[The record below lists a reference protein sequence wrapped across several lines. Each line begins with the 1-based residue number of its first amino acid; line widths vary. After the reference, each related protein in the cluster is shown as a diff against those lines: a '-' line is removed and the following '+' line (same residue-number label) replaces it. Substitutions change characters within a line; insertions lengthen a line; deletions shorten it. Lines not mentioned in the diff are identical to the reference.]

1 MISPR
6 PIQTKLVGG
15 KTASSQYGARL
26 SKLLQAQCAGTEHRI
41 HSNDGNLRPI
51 TYGRPDFFARSRL
64 NRKFR
69 TTFNVKYPVTPKIAR
84 ARTPTIV
91 TIQDLNP
98 NPRYSNS
105 AM

>member
-1 MISPR
+1 
-6 PIQTKLVGG
+6 L
-15 KTASSQYGARL
+15 SQYGAQL
-26 SKLLQAQCAGTEHRI
+26 PKLPQAQCADTEHRI
-41 HSNDGNLRPI
+41 YSKEGNLRPI

-69 TTFNVKYPVTPKIAR
+69 TTFSVKYAVSPKNAR

-98 NPRYSNS
+98 NARYSNS

>member
-6 PIQTKLVGG
+6 PIQTNPVGG
-15 KTASSQYGARL
+15 KTALSQYGARL
-26 SKLLQAQCAGTEHRI
+26 PKLPEAQCASTEHRI
-41 HSNDGNLRPI
+41 YSKEGNLRPI
-51 TYGRPDFFARSRL
+51 TYGRPDFFARCRL

-69 TTFNVKYPVTPKIAR
+69 TTFSVKYAVTPKIAR

-91 TIQDLNP
+91 RIQDLNP
-98 NPRYSNS
+98 NARYSNS